1 LGGAGRDPCIHRFVL
16 RHDIQTARNAV
27 SKPVSGRSSLPR
39 NDDGMNPSFVSARD
53 RSLEY
58 RDRIPIARL
67 TWTLTLRIAFF
78 GGWLGTLTACHQQT
92 QTQAAVPAVHVTTAK
107 PIEHEVV
114 NYAEFTG
121 NTAAV
126 SSVDIRA
133 RVTGYLD
140 KIGFSAGSIVKTGDL
155 LFVIDQRPYQATLDQ
170 AQANVDS
177 AKAQLEL
184 AQANFERSQR
194 LMQGNVIDAQTFQTQ
209 LATRD
214 QVAATLSANQA
225 ALETAKLNLGFTEIR
240 SPIDGQT
247 SVYNFSVGNLIIG
260 GDNSSSGILTTV
272 VSIDPIWVYFN
283 ADERSLLDFQQMV
296 QPADRRS
303 TPVQMKLAN
312 ESTFAHT
319 GVIDFVDNQVDPATG
334 TIRVRGVFPN
344 KDRFLRPGLFA
355 EVRVPIS
362 APRKSLLIS
371 DLSVGYDQGQPIVY
385 VIGKDNVA
393 NAVPVKLGVF
403 WEGLRE
409 IESGIAPDDRIVVN
423 GIVRLRSGI
432 PVEASEG
439 NMADFA
445 GTNQTQVTTTAD
457 GRASGN
463 GTPNASPTESKH

>member
-1 LGGAGRDPCIHRFVL
+1 
-16 RHDIQTARNAV
+16 
-27 SKPVSGRSSLPR
+27 
-39 NDDGMNPSFVSARD
+39 MNPSLISAREQPLA
-53 RSLEY
+53 R
-58 RDRIPIARL
+58 RDRTRTARL
-67 TWTLTLRIAFF
+67 TWTLTFRIAFF
-78 GGWLGTLTACHQQT
+78 GGWLASLTACHQQT
-92 QTQAAVPAVHVTTAK
+92 QTQAAVPAVRVTTAL
-107 PIEHEVV
+107 PIEREVIS
-114 NYAEFTG
+114 YAEFTG

-126 SSVDIRA
+126 SSVDVRA

-140 KIGFSAGSIVKTGDL
+140 KIAFQAGAIVSAGDL
-155 LFVIDQRPYQATLDQ
+155 LFVIDQRPYQAALDQ

-184 AQANFERSQR
+184 AEANFQRSR
-194 LMQGNVIDAQTFQTQ
+194 KLMEGAVIDAQTYQTQ
-209 LATRD
+209 VATRD
-214 QVAATLSANQA
+214 QAAATLAANQA

-247 SVYNFSVGNLIIG
+247 SVYNFSSGNLIVG
-260 GDNSSSGILTTV
+260 GDNTSSGILTTV

-296 QPADRRS
+296 QPADRQS
-303 TPVQMKLAN
+303 TPVEMKLAN
-312 ESTFAHT
+312 ESTFAHK

-344 KDRFLRPGLFA
+344 KDRGLRPGLFV

-362 APRKSLLIS
+362 APRKGLLIS
-371 DLSVGYDQGQPIVY
+371 DLCVGYDQGQPIVY
-385 VIGKDNVA
+385 VIGKDNLA
-393 NAVPVKLGVF
+393 TAKPVKLGVS

-409 IESGIAPDDRIVVN
+409 VVSGIAADDRVVVN

-445 GTNQTQVTTTAD
+445 GTNQTQLPITAD
-457 GRASGN
+457 HGANSN
-463 GTPNASPTESKH
+463 GTPSSSPSVANH